1 MKKARESGLFSGH
14 GSRFN
19 NPTGVSLRS
28 SMTITPVTSDQLFR
42 VLMGDDVAR
51 SNTRS

>member
-1 MKKARESGLFSGH
+1 MKKPAKAGFFSGH

-19 NPTGVSLRS
+19 NPTGVSPRS

-42 VLMGDDVAR
+42 VLMGGDVAR